1 MCCFF
6 QYPHDTSTSS
16 EEDDP
21 PPYKPPSYQNY
32 RHGLPQPGKT
42 NVVPPS
48 ESAQSLQSPDAVD
61 SANDILLNLA
71 GLPPFES
78 KSPTA
83 ASASAVPV
91 AKTITANG
99 LSGISGVESDG
110 IMGAE
115 GGAIGGAV
123 GGATGGVQ
131 SGAVGGAVAME
142 DPFNFERGA
151 TASGG
156 KGIEGVQRASAFPFE
171 DSDITDVKKPIRD
184 EDFSP
189 MHQAAMPPKMLL
201 LEHDYTG
208 STAKPKRH
216 YRNWNPPMLGT
227 LPDDFLRIM
236 ITPEPSPVRC
246 PAHPHAHTTP
256 RTRHHPSSSPK
267 HQMPSP
273 HHQTHSRSAVSPSRP
288 SMIRAET
295 LPSKVENTPTHG
307 SPKGKTKD
315 FSSRSKTLHFGFRS
329 RKQKSESDSQG
340 LTEKQLSN
348 SLNDSLRNNP
358 MSAAVSAFSNLFNVS
373 ILL

>member
-1 MCCFF
+1 MM
-6 QYPHDTSTSS
+6 
-16 EEDDP
+16 
-21 PPYKPPSYQNY
+21 
-32 RHGLPQPGKT
+32 
-42 NVVPPS
+42 PPS

-91 AKTITANG
+91 AKTVTANG
-99 LSGISGVESDG
+99 FSGISAVESDG

-115 GGAIGGAV
+115 GGAIEGAV
-123 GGATGGVQ
+123 GGATGGAQ
-131 SGAVGGAVAME
+131 AGAVGGAQVGAVGGATAME
-142 DPFNFERGA
+142 DPFNFEPGA

-156 KGIEGVQRASAFPFE
+156 VRIDGVQRGSSFPFE

-208 STAKPKRH
+208 NTAKPKRH

-256 RTRHHPSSSPK
+256 RTRHQHSSSPK

-315 FSSRSKTLHFGFRS
+315 FSSKSKTLHFGFRS

-340 LTEKQLSN
+340 LTEKQISN

-358 MSAAVSAFSNLFNVS
+358 MSAAVSTFSNLCVLHFGKVHS
-373 ILL
+373 WKCAAIFILPIFGIGCFLSAK